1 LTFDA
6 SVNFPKDEPP
16 PDGSD
21 IADRLWRLA
30 IYDQASEPKL
40 GSADGTVGI
49 VRWSSTHSSDKRYGC
64 LVQCEMKATL
74 FSRLVNYLQ
83 AGNRL
88 VSAEISIDFTRASL
102 DEKGNTAPV
111 LVISVEGGFNAS
123 TNTAAA
129 YPCLQADA

>member
-1 LTFDA
+1 
-6 SVNFPKDEPP
+6 
-16 PDGSD
+16 
-21 IADRLWRLA
+21 
-30 IYDQASEPKL
+30 
-40 GSADGTVGI
+40 
-49 VRWSSTHSSDKRYGC
+49 
-64 LVQCEMKATL
+64 MKATL